1 MVKATPGKLHLQETR
16 RGNSMCD
23 NTAGLAISR
32 EERGE
37 GRGGRRG
44 GGHGVVVQ

>member
-1 MVKATPGKLHLQETR
+1 MLSLLG
-16 RGNSMCD
+16 
-23 NTAGLAISR
+23 SR
-32 EERGE
+32 EEERGE